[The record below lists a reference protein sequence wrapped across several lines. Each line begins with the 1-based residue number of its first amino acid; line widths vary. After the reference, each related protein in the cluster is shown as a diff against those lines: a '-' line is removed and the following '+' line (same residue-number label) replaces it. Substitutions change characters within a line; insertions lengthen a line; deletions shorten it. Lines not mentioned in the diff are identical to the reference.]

1 MMKFPVG
8 TRGSQIDVIAR
19 NYLWRNGLDYD
30 HGTGHGVG
38 SFLGVHEGPQSISKI
53 GGKYQLKEGMILSNE
68 PGFYKNNNYGIRIE
82 NLILVVKSE
91 YMGFLEFE
99 TLTLYPYEKNLIQI
113 EELSAPQ
120 KNWINIY
127 HSKVYKILSKNLK
140 PKEKLWLRK
149 KTERIK

>member
-1 MMKFPVG
+1 
-8 TRGSQIDVIAR
+8 
-19 NYLWRNGLDYD
+19 
-30 HGTGHGVG
+30 
-38 SFLGVHEGPQSISKI
+38 
-53 GGKYQLKEGMILSNE
+53 MILSNE

-91 YMGFLEFE
+91 YKGFLEFE

-113 EELSAPQ
+113 EELSVPQ